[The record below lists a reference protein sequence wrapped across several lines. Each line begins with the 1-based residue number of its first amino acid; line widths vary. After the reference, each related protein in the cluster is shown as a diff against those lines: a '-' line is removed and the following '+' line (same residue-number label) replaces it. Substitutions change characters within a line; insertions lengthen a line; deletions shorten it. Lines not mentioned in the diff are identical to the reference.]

1 MNHGSDL
8 PLVNGKATCRK
19 FPFQSTLR
27 KEDLSSFMPDC
38 LPVAVFSWVSKYHRP
53 QPLQAD
59 GFLPYSSPLIGKQWG
74 TDAPAFPR

>member
-1 MNHGSDL
+1 MSHGSPSGQWESNL
-8 PLVNGKATCRK
+8 QESPISVNSK
-19 FPFQSTLR
+19 

-38 LPVAVFSWVSKYHRP
+38 LPGAAFSWVSKYHQP